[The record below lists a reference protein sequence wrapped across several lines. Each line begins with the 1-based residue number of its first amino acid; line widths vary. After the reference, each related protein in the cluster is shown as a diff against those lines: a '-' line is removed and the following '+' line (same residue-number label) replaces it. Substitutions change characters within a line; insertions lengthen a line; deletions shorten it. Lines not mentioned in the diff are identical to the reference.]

1 VVEQAGLADA
11 AGAFDADDGQAAV
24 GPALPT
30 EHRRERVGVVEAS
43 HEIAVYHSDTPPGK
57 GAEAAERSP
66 ERISRGG
73 RRGGRRARRH
83 VPARILSW
91 NSLSLTSQA
100 LTLPCTPPVGQR
112 VHGKVHPHRCVSH
125 LLDVLRETR
134 EGASLTQVQL
144 AERLGRSQ
152 SFVSKVEVGEARL
165 DVIQLRTICQALGT
179 TLPAFVARLEVRLAK
194 GGRKK

>member
-1 VVEQAGLADA
+1 MEKSIHTDA
-11 AGAFDADDGQAAV
+11 YR
-24 GPALPT
+24 T
-30 EHRRERVGVVEAS
+30 
-43 HEIAVYHSDTPPGK
+43 
-57 GAEAAERSP
+57 
-66 ERISRGG
+66 
-73 RRGGRRARRH
+73 
-83 VPARILSW
+83 
-91 NSLSLTSQA
+91 
-100 LTLPCTPPVGQR
+100 
-112 VHGKVHPHRCVSH
+112 